1 MTFSLPLLLFIADYF
16 CFSLFNAPLLLSLAG
31 YLFLFLMA
39 IATQPFILAT
49 TFFLLGLQSFMFY
62 GTWGFTFISL
72 IPILFLGIYLNNLF
86 IKTSFI
92 SYSLLSA
99 YILCNNVLIALLY
112 GQATHLKN
120 YTVWQLCAT
129 LGVMLSM
136 SLIIRVAGTTDNRL

>member
-31 YLFLFLMA
+31 YLFLLLPIYA
-39 IATQPFILAT
+39 GQPFFIST
-49 TFFLLGLQSFMFY
+49 TLFLLGLQSFMFY
-62 GTWGFTFISL
+62 GIWYFSYLSL
-72 IPILFLGIYLNNLF
+72 IPITFLGIYLNNLF
-86 IKTSFI
+86 IKTPFVG
-92 SYSLLSA
+92 YCLLSA